1 MPKAI
6 ARSIKAPT
14 PKPKRSSAPK
24 AGVSKQTSVKAP
36 RRKAVAASQV
46 ELKVVDLAESEPVEQ
61 ALVVQELVIQEL
73 GVHDPI
79 EAASNDSSL
88 SETTEVASMKKN
100 SKAPKNE
107 PARVQLPARLQINNL
122 DGLYAELCSLV
133 TSKKPHVIMDA
144 GDISLVDSAGVQLLV
159 AFFRS
164 FQAGGGKIEWDN
176 YSVQLYQMADELGI
190 SGQLGG

>member
-1 MPKAI
+1 MPKAV

-14 PKPKRSSAPK
+14 PKPKRSTPK
-24 AGVSKQTSVKAP
+24 TSVSKTSVKAP
-36 RRKAVAASQV
+36 RRKAAAVPPVELQLMDLVAAV
-46 ELKVVDLAESEPVEQ
+46 PGNEDLTEQ
-61 ALVVQELVIQEL
+61 
-73 GVHDPI
+73 
-79 EAASNDSSL
+79 ASNDSSL
-88 SETTEVASMKKN
+88 SETTEVASMKTSS
-100 SKAPKNE
+100 SKSPRNE
-107 PARVQLPARLQINNL
+107 PTRVQLPARLQINNL
-122 DGLYAELCSLV
+122 DALYAELCGLV
-133 TSKKPHVIMDA
+133 TSKKPHVVFDA